1 MAFYVYIMANKP
13 RGTLY
18 IGVTSNLAQRVLQ
31 HKQKKVS
38 GFTQK
43 YNLSQL
49 VWVKVSLSMQE
60 AITLEKRLKKWNRSW
75 KMELVESTNPN
86 WQDLSHVLFN
96 ID

>member
-1 MAFYVYIMANKP
+1 MSYCTYIMTNKP
-13 RGTLY
+13 RGVLY

-31 HKQKKVS
+31 HKQKKID

-43 YNLSQL
+43 YNISQL
-49 VWVKVSLSMQE
+49 VWVKATLSMQE
-60 AITLEKRLKKWNRSW
+60 AITLEKRLKKWNREW
-75 KMELVESTNPN
+75 KIELIESTNSN